1 VTASDVEFVPVAGVL
16 LAAGAG
22 RRYGMPKALVGE
34 GEWLR
39 RAVGALVEGGCD
51 PAVVVLGAAADR
63 VAPLVPAGARVVVA
77 PDWDEGMGASLRAG
91 LAALGGDV
99 GRDVDAALMHLVD
112 LPDVGAGV
120 IRRMLARAA
129 SGVAVPV
136 VVARAQFGG
145 RPGHPVLLGRDHW
158 DAVAAAASGDRGA
171 RDWLAGRSDLVLVDC
186 TDLAT
191 GADVDR
197 R

>member
-1 VTASDVEFVPVAGVL
+1 VVAGVL

-22 RRYGMPKALVGE
+22 RRYGMPKALVSE

-63 VAPLVPAGARVVVA
+63 AVPLVPVGARVVVA
-77 PDWDEGMGASLRAG
+77 LDWDEGMGASLRAG
-91 LAALGGDV
+91 LAALG
-99 GRDVDAALMHLVD
+99 REVDAALVHLVD
-112 LPDVGAGV
+112 LPDLGGDVVRRVVALAGP
-120 IRRMLARAA
+120 
-129 SGVAVPV
+129 G
-136 VVARAQFGG
+136 VVARAQFAG

-158 DAVAAAASGDRGA
+158 DAVAAVASGDRGA

-197 R
+197 P

>member
-1 VTASDVEFVPVAGVL
+1 MAGVL

-22 RRYGMPKALVGE
+22 RRYGVPKALVGE

-39 RAVGALVEGGCD
+39 RAVGVLVEGGCA
-51 PAVVVLGAAADR
+51 PTVVVLGAAADR
-63 VAPLVPAGARVVVA
+63 AAPLVPVGARVVVA

-91 LAALGGDV
+91 LAALGEEI
-99 GRDVDAALMHLVD
+99 DAALVHLVD
-112 LPDVGAGV
+112 LPDVGAEV
-120 IRRMLARAA
+120 IRR
-129 SGVAVPV
+129 
-136 VVARAQFGG
+136 VVARAGSNVASPAVLARAQFDG

-158 DAVAAAASGDRGA
+158 DAVAAVASGDRGA

-197 R
+197 P

>member
-1 VTASDVEFVPVAGVL
+1 MTASDVELVPVAGVL

-22 RRYGMPKALVGE
+22 RRYGMPKALAGE

-51 PAVVVLGAAADR
+51 PTVVVLGAAADR
-63 VAPLVPAGARVVVA
+63 AAPLVPAGARVVIA
-77 PDWDEGMGASLRAG
+77 PDWDEGMGASLRVG
-91 LAALGGDV
+91 LAALG
-99 GRDVDAALMHLVD
+99 RDVDGYVQAALVHLVD

-120 IRRMLARAA
+120 IRRILARAT
-129 SGVAVPV
+129 GVALPA

-158 DAVAAAASGDRGA
+158 DAVAAAVSGDRGA

-197 R
+197 P